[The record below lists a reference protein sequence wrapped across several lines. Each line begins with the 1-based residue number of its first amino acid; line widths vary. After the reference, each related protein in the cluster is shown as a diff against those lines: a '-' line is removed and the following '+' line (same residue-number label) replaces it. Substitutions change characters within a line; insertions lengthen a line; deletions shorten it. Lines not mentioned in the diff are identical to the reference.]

1 MRACTRA
8 PHLEGSM
15 RAAAA
20 VVNVANRPTGF
31 LEQKRYIWDHLG

>member
-1 MRACTRA
+1 MSACT
-8 PHLEGSM
+8 EGSM